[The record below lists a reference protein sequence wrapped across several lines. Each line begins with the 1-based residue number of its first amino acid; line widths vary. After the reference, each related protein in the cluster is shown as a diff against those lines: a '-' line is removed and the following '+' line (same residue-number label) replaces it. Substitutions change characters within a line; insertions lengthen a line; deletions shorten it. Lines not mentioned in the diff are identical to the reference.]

1 MSAADKTVTLTFTP
15 FLVKVV
21 ITPLTIPQTNPDTAT
36 HTWTKSCTATT
47 TRSGVTLDTITKE
60 VAEAV
65 TSIDFGQVF
74 FKDDSIVLTCNLKQ
88 TFGGSTS
95 TLTAAAVT
103 STVTIPDAQ
112 NKDVALTYNNFMYN
126 LKVKYV
132 VSQTPSN
139 NRKTFEKSC
148 TVVQTRSGTQ
158 VSSTTKT
165 EATNGG
171 ETSST
176 ASSLDFGTTYQSGD
190 AIAATCKVIETTTAP
205 GSSPTDKF
213 EQSKTENMVAEDKV
227 ITIIAA

>member
-1 MSAADKTVTLTFTP
+1 M
-15 FLVKVV
+15 
-21 ITPLTIPQTNPDTAT
+21 
-36 HTWTKSCTATT
+36 
-47 TRSGVTLDTITKE
+47 
-60 VAEAV
+60 
-65 TSIDFGQVF
+65 
-74 FKDDSIVLTCNLKQ
+74 
-88 TFGGSTS
+88 
-95 TLTAAAVT
+95 
-103 STVTIPDAQ
+103 
-112 NKDVALTYNNFMYN
+112 
-126 LKVKYV
+126 KYV

-139 NRKTFEKSC
+139 NRITFEKSC

-190 AIAATCKVIETTTAP
+190 AIAATCKVIETTTIP
-205 GSSPTDKF
+205 NGSSTTDKF